1 MVTVNMLVWIHA
13 FSKLSFNPPNLKI
26 VFETYRINELWYHK
40 SKPLVFGTSLQLCN
54 GETYFLIL
62 TSDLEKSGHSN
73 TPEPSALTPTFC
85 GLTSPWTN
93 PCWCNKLRPHVTPR
107 AIFCLLWKPNK
118 LACFKFYTQKFQQ
131 QIKNPLIFINKQI
144 FHILISKI
152 PYHQIQAHS

>member
-1 MVTVNMLVWIHA
+1 MVSQIKTACLWHFTTA
-13 FSKLSFNPPNLKI
+13 
-26 VFETYRINELWYHK
+26 VFY
-40 SKPLVFGTSLQLCN
+40 CN
-54 GETYFLIL
+54 GETYFWIL

-118 LACFKFYTQKFQQ
+118 LACFKFYTQKLQQ

-144 FHILISKI
+144 FHILISKNTI
-152 PYHQIQAHS
+152 SSNPGSFIKLSRSCIGSTFNITYPIRSF

>member
-1 MVTVNMLVWIHA
+1 MVTVNMLTTNSCFQW
-13 FSKLSFNPPNLKI
+13 SQLYPPNLKI
-26 VFETYRINELWYHK
+26 VFKTYWINELWYNK
-40 SKPLVFGTSLQLCN
+40 SKPLVFIAVFYCN
-54 GETYFLIL
+54 GETYPWIL

-118 LACFKFYTQKFQQ
+118 LACFKFYTQKFQ
-131 QIKNPLIFINKQI
+131 
-144 FHILISKI
+144 
-152 PYHQIQAHS
+152 

>member
-26 VFETYRINELWYHK
+26 VFETYRTTT
-40 SKPLVFGTSLQLCN
+40 VFYCN
-54 GETYFLIL
+54 GETYFWIL

-131 QIKNPLIFINKQI
+131 QIKNPLIFIQ
-144 FHILISKI
+144 
-152 PYHQIQAHS
+152 QADFLHFDK